1 MLEWDVCA
9 TSVFDP
15 IWTIS
20 TIDVVMTMNNK
31 DLHRTSKSSQPLSL
45 SQRTN
50 FVFRYSSSSRP
61 RFSSRWWKILLWIG
75 SIVVIAGLTLLLIGF
90 LLPRKREQLEDSSSS
105 DPEVIIV
112 DRQALAYNAHLD
124 TSHLVGVCLVLFGG
138 VLFAAS
144 LLMPTFCHM
153 WCANSDTHDETDP
166 LRVRIDLK
174 KSDLF
179 GLFVCFS

>member
-20 TIDVVMTMNNK
+20 TIGVAMIMNNK
-31 DLHRTSKSSQPLSL
+31 DWHQTSKLSQSRSLSL

-50 FVFRYSSSSRP
+50 FAFRYSSSSRP

-75 SIVVIAGLTLLLIGF
+75 SIVVIAGLSLLLIGF
-90 LLPRKREQLEDSSSS
+90 LLPRKREQLEDSSSN

-166 LRVRIDLK
+166 LRVRTELEK
-174 KSDLF
+174 K
-179 GLFVCFS
+179 